1 MRPYHV
7 HVILALLI
15 SANLLASSGCK
26 RTKPFKGQWY
36 QCTCPYLTDF
46 DDVAKHSLDVCVP
59 EGHQPNKDAYECATH
74 LTHGPSEACTCG
86 AAKGTCDGSQMCKSN
101 EYK

>member
-1 MRPYHV
+1 MLRQVLHV
-7 HVILALLI
+7 AFIALVLMPGT
-15 SANLLASSGCK
+15 SGCSK
-26 RTKPFKGQWY
+26 KGKPFKGQWY

-59 EGHQPNKDAYECATH
+59 EGATPTKEAYECATH
-74 LTHGPSEACTCG
+74 LTHGPSEACTCA
-86 AAKGTCDGSQMCKSN
+86 AAKGPCDGSRLCKSN